1 MPLNLERLPREPAD
15 RFTRPFARFLRVEA
29 AAGGVLLLCAVA
41 ALALSNSPWSAAY
54 LSFWDTRIGLHWGD
68 AGLAHTLRRWID
80 DGAMTLFF
88 FVVSLEL
95 KRETVLGELRD
106 PRTTGFSI
114 AAALGGMLVP
124 AALFWLVARGSPG
137 AHGWGIVMATDTAFV
152 IGGLA
157 LLGRRIP
164 RNLRLFLLS
173 LAIFDD
179 IGAIL
184 VIAVAYG
191 RELQWMALAWAASAF
206 AATWVAGRL
215 GIRHVAVYAVLGALA
230 WLALDASGLHPT
242 LAGVVLGLMT
252 PTGSWVSGGRL
263 RAILGKAIAHPA
275 GAPRAGGAEERKD
288 VLRAGIAAREA
299 VSPVERLEL
308 ALHPWVAFAVLP
320 LFALAN
326 AGLVLSPVGV
336 DWRLALAVTVGLCCG
351 KPLGVLALC
360 WLATR
365 LRLGT
370 LPAGLSWPL
379 VGGGAL
385 LTGIGFTMSLLIAEL
400 ALAPD
405 ILDSAK
411 LGILCGSAL
420 SAAAGLGALALLTRR
435 SRRRVRNGL
444 HAG

>member
-1 MPLNLERLPREPAD
+1 MTPNLERLPREPAD
-15 RFTRPFARFLRVEA
+15 RFTRPFARFLRIEA
-29 AAGGVLLLCAVA
+29 AAGGVLLLCAMA
-41 ALALSNSPWSAAY
+41 ALALSNSPWSGAY
-54 LSFWDTRIGLHWGD
+54 LSFWDTRIGLHWGG
-68 AGLAHTLRRWID
+68 AELTHTLRRWID

-106 PRTTGFSI
+106 PRTTAFSI

-124 AALFWLVARGSPG
+124 AALFWLVARGSSG

-191 RELQWMALAWAASAF
+191 RELQWVALAWAAAAF

-215 GIRHVAVYAVLGALA
+215 GIRHVAAYAVLGVLA

-252 PTGSWVSGGRL
+252 PTRTWVSGSRL
-263 RAILGKAIAHPA
+263 QAILGKAIAHPA
-275 GAPRAGGAEERKD
+275 GASRDDGAQERKD
-288 VLRAGIAAREA
+288 VQRAGVAAREA

-365 LRLGT
+365 LRLGAR
-370 LPAGLSWPL
+370 PAGLSWSL
-379 VGGGAL
+379 IAGGAL
-385 LTGIGFTMSLLIAEL
+385 LTGVGFTMSLLIAEL
-400 ALAPD
+400 ALAPA

-420 SAAAGLGALALLTRR
+420 SAASGLGVLALLTRR
-435 SRRRVRNGL
+435 SRRRIGL
-444 HAG
+444 HPG